1 MAETVNPAASPAR
14 RLDPLGVVAL
24 LAYLVVG
31 GVFVFGFAWALRPAI
46 EQQKT
51 APCKNMR
58 PEPREGAA
66 PDFTVQDLAG
76 NEVSLADLRGKF
88 VVLNFWA
95 TWCEPC
101 ITEWPQVSLLAERL
115 ADRDDVVVV
124 AMSIDE
130 KRADIEP
137 FLQRMSLTD
146 TKVKVL
152 WDPEQAVH
160 KRYGTTQIP
169 DTYFVNAEGQ
179 LVHAFINVRPWG
191 TPDALHC
198 LDSVSG

>member
-1 MAETVNPAASPAR
+1 MADPVTASASSSR
-14 RLDPLGVVAL
+14 RLDPLGAVAL
-24 LAYLVVG
+24 LSYLVIG

-46 EQQKT
+46 EQQKA

-58 PEPREGAA
+58 PEARTGAA
-66 PDFTVQDLAG
+66 PDFTVEDLEG
-76 NEVSLADLRGKF
+76 NPVSLADLRGKF

-101 ITEWPQVSLLAERL
+101 ITEWPQVSLLADRL

-124 AMSIDE
+124 AMSINED
-130 KRADIEP
+130 KSDIEP
-137 FLQRMSLTD
+137 FLQQMSLTG

-152 WDPEQAVH
+152 WDPTQSVQ
-160 KRYGTTQIP
+160 KLYGTTQIP
-169 DTYFVNAEGQ
+169 DTYFIDESGQ

-191 TPDALHC
+191 TPDALQC
-198 LDSVSG
+198 LDSVAG